1 MNPEEKRKE
10 SRDESDTYTPEQLR
24 LMAEIKQAVN
34 YLQQSGL
41 DGAVVRKA
49 LLSFD
54 DLCGLLVT
62 ADYRVML
69 CSPSP
74 QEVKMGTLPKT
85 VYLFYLRHPE
95 GVAFSDLSDYADELS
110 LLYGCLS
117 NRKNEEKARS
127 SIAALTNPATNSVSE
142 KCACIKR
149 AFSKLLPADHL
160 GFYCVTGRQ
169 GGVRRIELPRDKVT
183 WECAF

>member
-1 MNPEEKRKE
+1 MMNPEEKRKE

-69 CSPSP
+69 CSPSL

-85 VYLFYLRHPE
+85 VSHGTILEQLVQSTAQR
-95 GVAFSDLSDYADELS
+95 D
-110 LLYGCLS
+110 
-117 NRKNEEKARS
+117 R
-127 SIAALTNPATNSVSE
+127 I
-142 KCACIKR
+142 
-149 AFSKLLPADHL
+149 L
-160 GFYCVTGRQ
+160 GGHHN
-169 GGVRRIELPRDKVT
+169 
-183 WECAF
+183 A